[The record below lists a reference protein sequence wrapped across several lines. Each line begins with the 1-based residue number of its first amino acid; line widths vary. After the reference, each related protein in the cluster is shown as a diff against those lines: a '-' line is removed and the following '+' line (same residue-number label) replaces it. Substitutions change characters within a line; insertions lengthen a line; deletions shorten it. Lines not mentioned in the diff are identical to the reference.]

1 MTNSKAQITNQTQ
14 KSNDKKKFGLEERT
28 ANLGQNSK
36 FKVQNSNPKFKSD
49 LKERCYK
56 FSIAIINLTDGLPNK
71 RSAWVITD
79 QLIRSATSI
88 GANLVEAKASSSR
101 LEFKK
106 FYEIA
111 LKSANETK
119 YWICLLRDVKLCK
132 LEDANKLLNEAVEI
146 ANMLASGVMKLKNKR
161 F

>member
-1 MTNSKAQITNQTQ
+1 MYQV
-14 KSNDKKKFGLEERT
+14 KS
-28 ANLGQNSK
+28 QNSK
-36 FKVQNSNPKFKSD
+36 VKNESQNYKSN
-49 LKERCYK
+49 LKNRCYQ
-56 FSIAIINLTDGLPNK
+56 FSLNIIALTDNLPKK

-88 GANLVEAKASSSR
+88 GANLIEARASSSR

-106 FYEIA
+106 FYEIS

-119 YWICLLRDVKLCK
+119 YWLFLLKDTKLVDETMINP
-132 LEDANKLLNEAVEI
+132 LIDEI
-146 ANMLASGVMKLKNKR
+146 TEISNMLGAGVIKLKNKH

>member
-1 MTNSKAQITNQTQ
+1 MQNYNS
-14 KSNDKKKFGLEERT
+14 
-28 ANLGQNSK
+28 
-36 FKVQNSNPKFKSD
+36 KFKSD
-49 LKERCYK
+49 LKDRCFK
-56 FSIAIINLTDGLPNK
+56 FSIQIITLVDSLPNK
-71 RSAWVITD
+71 RAAWVIAD

-88 GANLVEAKASSSR
+88 GANLIKARASSSR

-119 YWICLLRDVKLCK
+119 YWLELLSACGLADKEKVGILTREV
-132 LEDANKLLNEAVEI
+132 VEI
-146 ANMLASGVMKLKNKR
+146 ANMLATGVMKLKDRK

>member
-1 MTNSKAQITNQTQ
+1 MQNY
-14 KSNDKKKFGLEERT
+14 
-28 ANLGQNSK
+28 NSK
-36 FKVQNSNPKFKSD
+36 FKNN
-49 LKERCYK
+49 LEERCYK
-56 FSIAIINLTDGLPNK
+56 LGLKIISLTDNLPKK

-88 GANLVEAKASSSR
+88 GANLIEARASSSR

-106 FYEIA
+106 FYEIS

-119 YWICLLRDVKLCK
+119 YWLHLLSDAGLVKKEKTKDL
-132 LEDANKLLNEAVEI
+132 LEETKEI
-146 ANMLASGVMKLKNKR
+146 SNMIASGVLKLKNKK